1 MASFTASDISV
12 NDLIASAMTRLQKV
26 WNQVGTDEASRTS
39 VQNQL
44 KINLEKVI
52 GEVEASE
59 IAIRDGKMHQIQA
72 AISDYNKKASMLQKT
87 SVDIDNT
94 RENESLIDAV
104 FRTEES
110 VAMISEEFQKVVA
123 VHENLLSNLHSLYDT
138 LNGKNQPYKSEFENI
153 GQVLSEERQSNI
165 EEEIKIQSNEK
176 QLRVTS
182 RSSLVSEV
190 SLNVVYFFKLVHC
203 LMHNY

>member
-1 MASFTASDISV
+1 
-12 NDLIASAMTRLQKV
+12 
-26 WNQVGTDEASRTS
+26 
-39 VQNQL
+39 
-44 KINLEKVI
+44 
-52 GEVEASE
+52 
-59 IAIRDGKMHQIQA
+59 MHQIQS

-110 VAMISEEFQKVVA
+110 VAMISEEFQKVVT

-138 LNGKNQPYKSEFENI
+138 LNGKNQPYKPEFENI

-182 RSSLVSEV
+182 RSSLVAEV
-190 SLNVVYFFKLVHC
+190 SLNVVYFFQAGVLF
-203 LMHNY
+203 NA